1 MIYHTQGEHVALLKL
16 VSMVICVY
24 NKMSRVDILNK
35 IMASGQQQFPSLERH
50 GYPFLN
56 KKKLQEVC
64 VISHEP
70 K

>member
-1 MIYHTQGEHVALLKL
+1 
-16 VSMVICVY
+16 MVICEY

-64 VISHEP
+64 VISYEP

>member
-1 MIYHTQGEHVALLKL
+1 
-16 VSMVICVY
+16 MVICEY

-56 KKKLQEVC
+56 KKKASRGLC
-64 VISHEP
+64 DFI
-70 K
+70 